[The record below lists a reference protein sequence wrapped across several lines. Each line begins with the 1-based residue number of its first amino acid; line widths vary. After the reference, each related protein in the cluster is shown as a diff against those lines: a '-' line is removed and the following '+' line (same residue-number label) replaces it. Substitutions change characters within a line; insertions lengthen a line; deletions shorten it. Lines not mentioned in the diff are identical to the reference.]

1 MKFQEFNQVVNPSNE
16 PCYVVSVYGQLPR
29 TVTFDEVQ
37 EIAKKDNTLEISWL
51 MPEGFIV
58 IETRSKALLDPIR
71 KHNLPILVIED
82 ALTLKI
88 ICKYPGKINNTIN
101 NILACGVNANIQTH
115 NKVQSP
121 VLLPFKRPGNTSEKL
136 AKLNI
141 VHSNGI
147 EEIPLILQ
155 PLRKIS
161 GPHAAGLELPITSN
175 EKLVLHNLLR
185 DLKPLSKN
193 KQVEVIKFVN
203 SELTLNPLNEQELN
217 VILSV
222 NEEAFTQQ
230 YFDKDKFLHHK
241 LGDHL
246 IEVCNIKQD
255 KKTKQLFYFNEK
267 KKIYTY
273 DPDYLLGY
281 MTKLAPSLKDFQK
294 QEVIKYISSYL
305 YDEAVTFNKNPY
317 TIVFKNGIL
326 NIATGKFNTMTPEYL
341 ESIQINANYN
351 PSLKYNKYADEFFYT
366 ATVGNRE
373 VIQLLYEAIGYAMLK
388 TAELQKFFILIG
400 TGRNGKSTYLDL
412 AKAIIGEDN
421 SASLSM
427 KDLQNT
433 FRPGMLLNK
442 LASFAADISNQ
453 PIQDSDMIKSI
464 ASGDAVTLEEKY
476 KNPVSG
482 STFATL
488 FYAANSLPSTPD
500 TSEGFYRRMVIIP
513 FLADLKNISQI
524 DGLKF
529 KENLL
534 HQEVLDYVATQA
546 VFAITKVMN
555 ETKAFIEPDVVKE
568 ILKEYRYHN
577 SSVLSWWKEDMRED
591 MDRIMK
597 ARYDN
602 AYEWYV
608 EWLKKSG
615 RKGQL
620 NLQNFKEKLKVEL
633 NIDLSHNDV

>member
-1 MKFQEFNQVVNPSNE
+1 MKFQEFNQMVNPSNE
-16 PCYVVSVYGQLPR
+16 PCYVVSVFGQLPR
-29 TVTFDEVQ
+29 TVKFEEVA
-37 EIAKKDNTLEISWL
+37 EIAKRDPTLEVSWL
-51 MPEGFIV
+51 IPEGYIV
-58 IETRSKALLDPIR
+58 IETRAKQLLDAIK
-71 KHNLPILVIED
+71 KHNMPVLVVETPIGLQIY
-82 ALTLKI
+82 AKGI
-88 ICKYPGKINNTIN
+88 GKTNNTTN
-101 NILACGVNANIQTH
+101 NILACGVNADIRAH
-115 NKVQSP
+115 SKVQNP
-121 VLLPFKRPGNTSEKL
+121 VLLPFKRAGNSSDKV
-136 AKLNI
+136 ARLNI
-141 VHSNGI
+141 VHSTGI
-147 EEIPLILQ
+147 EEVPTVLQ
-155 PLRKIS
+155 PIRRIS
-161 GPHAAGLELPITSN
+161 ATTPNGLEIPITNN

-185 DLKPLSKN
+185 DLKSLSRT
-193 KQVEVIKFVN
+193 KQIETIKFVN
-203 SELTLNPLNEQELN
+203 EELCLNKLTELEIN
-217 VILSV
+217 AILQL

-230 YFDKDKFLHHK
+230 FFDKDKFLHHK

-255 KKTKQLFYFNEK
+255 KKTKELFYFNDK

-281 MTKLAPSLKDFQK
+281 MTRLAPSLKDFQK
-294 QEVIKYISSYL
+294 QEVLKYISNYL
-305 YDEAVTFNKNPY
+305 YDEAVKFNNNPY

-326 NIATGKFNTMTPEYL
+326 NIADGKFNAMTPEYL

-351 PSLKYNKYADEFFYT
+351 PKLKSNKVADEFFDT
-366 ATVGNRE
+366 ATVGNQD
-373 VIQLLYEAIGYAMLK
+373 VQQLLYEAIGYAMLK

-400 TGRNGKSTYLDL
+400 SGRNGKSTYLDL

-421 SASLSM
+421 AASLSM

-482 STFATL
+482 NTYATL
-488 FYAANSLPSTPD
+488 FYAANSLPGTPD
-500 TSEGFYRRMVIIP
+500 TSEGFYRRMVIVP
-513 FLADLKNISQI
+513 FLADLKKISQI

-534 HQEVLDYVATQA
+534 QQEVVDYVATKA
-546 VFAITKVMN
+546 VAAITRVMN
-555 ETKAFIEPDVVKE
+555 ETKQFTEPDIVKE

-577 SSVLSWWKEDMRED
+577 SSVLSWWRED
-591 MDRIMK
+591 MKENM
-597 ARYDN
+597 ARMMSVRYEN
-602 AYEWYV
+602 AYEWYA
-608 EWLKKSG
+608 EWIKKSG

-633 NIDLSHNDV
+633 NIDLTHNEL

>member
-16 PCYVVSVYGQLPR
+16 PCYIVSVYGQLPR
-29 TVTFDEVQ
+29 TVTFDEVN
-37 EIAKKDNTLEISWL
+37 EIAKKDTSLEVSWII
-51 MPEGFIV
+51 PEGFVV
-58 IETRSKALLDPIR
+58 IETRAKQLVDSIK
-71 KHNLPILVIED
+71 KHNMPILVVENSIG
-82 ALTLKI
+82 LQI
-88 ICKYPGKINNTIN
+88 ICKHPGKINNTTN
-101 NILACGVNANIQTH
+101 NVLACGVNANIRAH
-115 NKVQSP
+115 SKVQSP
-121 VLLPFKRPGNTSEKL
+121 VLLPFKRQGNTSENV

-147 EEIPLILQ
+147 EEIPTVLRPI
-155 PLRKIS
+155 RKIS
-161 GPHAAGLELPITSN
+161 SPNPNGLEIPIVSN
-175 EKLVLHNLLR
+175 EKIVLHNLLR
-185 DLKPLSKN
+185 DLKSLSKA

-203 SELTLNPLNEQELN
+203 TELCINPLNEMELN
-217 VILSV
+217 AVLEL
-222 NEEAFTQQ
+222 NESAFTQQ
-230 YFDKDKFLHHK
+230 FFDKDKFLHHK

-246 IEVCNIKQD
+246 IESCNIKQD

-294 QEVIKYISSYL
+294 QEVMKYITNYL
-305 YDEAVTFNKNPY
+305 YDEAVTFNNNPY

-326 NIATGKFNTMTPEYL
+326 NIATGKFSPMSPEFL
-341 ESIQINANYN
+341 ESIQVGANYN
-351 PSLKYNKYADEFFYT
+351 PNLKHNKVADEFFYT
-366 ATVGNRE
+366 ATVGNTE
-373 VIQLLYEAIGYAMLK
+373 VAELLYEAIGYAMLK
-388 TAELQKFFILIG
+388 TAEMQKFFILIG
-400 TGRNGKSTYLDL
+400 SGRNGKSTYLDL
-412 AKAIIGEDN
+412 AKAIVGDDN

-476 KNPVSG
+476 KSPVSG

-488 FYAANSLPSTPD
+488 FYAANSLPGTPD

-513 FLADLKNISQI
+513 FLADLKKISHV

-534 HQEVLDYVATQA
+534 QQEVLDYVATQA
-546 VFAITKVMN
+546 VNAISRVMN
-555 ETKAFIEPDVVKE
+555 ETKQFTEPNIVKE

-577 SSVLSWWKEDMRED
+577 SSVLSWWRED
-591 MDRIMK
+591 MKENMKRIMSV
-597 ARYDN
+597 RYDN
-602 AYEWYV
+602 AYEWYA
-608 EWLKKSG
+608 EWIKKSG

-633 NIDLSHNDV
+633 NIDLTANDV